1 MKPTEYQKKLLES
14 RIELW
19 SKTPDKWGN
28 PLLSPKDVY
37 YIENIKDFKLA
48 QWYLANIIEENRK
61 RAMEESAALDK
72 QNAENQAAAAAQS
85 NQSKMEI
92 EDRIQQFTLA
102 QKKAESE
109 NKQKETIVAG
119 VFDILKA
126 GMPIT
131 DSRLQEVIGL
141 TLENLAIPLVQ
152 QNKQMTQD
160 VQQQEVAE
168 QQQAEQE
175 QMIMQASQE
184 TGLPP
189 EEIMAQMQN
198 QQQMA

>member
-1 MKPTEYQKKLLES
+1 
-14 RIELW
+14 
-19 SKTPDKWGN
+19 
-28 PLLSPKDVY
+28 
-37 YIENIKDFKLA
+37 
-48 QWYLANIIEENRK
+48 
-61 RAMEESAALDK
+61 
-72 QNAENQAAAAAQS
+72 
-85 NQSKMEI
+85 
-92 EDRIQQFTLA
+92 
-102 QKKAESE
+102 
-109 NKQKETIVAG
+109 
-119 VFDILKA
+119 
-126 GMPIT
+126 MPIT